1 MPCEEIM
8 TRKSTIAATFIKYRT
23 KMMRAVGAIVSSD
36 DIEDIVQ
43 EAFIKSYEA
52 ELKQEIRYERTY
64 MLKTARNLALNH
76 VNSAASQLNQAVDD
90 MDMLPNDLVGY
101 SLEKHVESKERFIH
115 FCRATE
121 SLSPEVKRVF
131 LLKKVYGMSQ
141 RDIAEL
147 VGLSESTVEK
157 HVAKGLLQCSKF
169 LAASDDA
176 AREKSVKPKHHQD
189 NHSS

>member
-1 MPCEEIM
+1 MSN
-8 TRKSTIAATFIKYRT
+8 KSTIAATFIKYRT
-23 KMMRAVGAIVSSD
+23 KMMRAVSAIVSSD

-76 VNSAASQLNQAVDD
+76 VNSAASQLNQPVDD
-90 MDMLPNDLVGY
+90 MDMLPHDLVGC

-141 RDIAEL
+141 RDIADL
-147 VGLSESTVEK
+147 TGLSESTIEK
-157 HVAKGLLQCSKF
+157 HVAKGLLQCSRF
-169 LAASDDA
+169 LAASA
-176 AREKSVKPKHHQD
+176 GTGGKGTTGQTRSGQT
-189 NHSS
+189 SS

>member
-1 MPCEEIM
+1 M

-52 ELKQEIRYERTY
+52 ELTQEIRYERTY

-90 MDMLPNDLVGY
+90 MDMLSNDLIGY
-101 SLEKHVESKERFIH
+101 NLEKHVESKERFIH

-169 LAASDDA
+169 LASSGDTSRD
-176 AREKSVKPKHHQD
+176 KPD